1 MRYVLNVLYLLLLL
15 LASPWLVYGA
25 CLQGKY
31 RQGWAQKLFGRVP
44 RRTRTGPC
52 VWFHAVSV
60 GEVNVLEPL
69 LKRIATRNPTWQCV
83 ISTTTRTGYELACHK
98 YAAHLVFYCPLDFSW
113 SVATA
118 LERIRPDL
126 LVLAELELWPNLIQA
141 AKQRGVRVAVVNGRL
156 SERSFRGY
164 QRIVWW
170 LRTLLPKIDRIAAQT
185 PEYAERF
192 LALGALPSSVSVTG
206 SIKFDGAVPTRDN
219 PRTRALAHL
228 AAIQPDE
235 WVFLAGST
243 QQPEEQLALETYLAL
258 HRRWPQLRLII
269 APRHAERFQEVADLL
284 RQSGVAWTRRS
295 QLQLGQRVER
305 VLLVDTIGELGAWW
319 GVSQIAFVGG
329 SLGKRGGQNMIEPA
343 AYGTPLSFG
352 PNTRNFRDVVNLL
365 LQSNAAQVVHG
376 GLELTA
382 FVEWCLSNPD
392 AARQM
397 GLRAQQLVRQQVGA
411 ADRTLL
417 ELETLFPQPPAT
429 QVA

>member
-1 MRYVLNVLYLLLLL
+1 MRYVLNLLYLMLLL
-15 LASPWLVYGA
+15 LASPWLFYGA

-31 RQGWAQKLFGRVP
+31 RHGWGQKLFGRVP
-44 RRTRTGPC
+44 QRTQTGPC

-69 LKRIATRNPTWQCV
+69 LKRIAVRNPTWQCV
-83 ISTTTRTGYELACHK
+83 ISTTTRTGYELACRK
-98 YAAHLVFYCPLDFSW
+98 YATQQVFYCPLDFSW

-118 LERIRPDL
+118 LDRIRPDL
-126 LVLAELELWPNLIQA
+126 LVLTELELWPNLIQL

-170 LRTLLPKIDRIAAQT
+170 LRTLLPKIDCIAAQT

-192 LALGALPSSVSVTG
+192 LALGAIPAAVSVTG

-228 AAIQPDE
+228 AAIQPHE

-243 QQPEEQLALETYLAL
+243 QQPEEQLALQTYLEL

-284 RQSGVAWTRRS
+284 RQSGVAWSRRS
-295 QLQLGQRVER
+295 QLEPSQKVER

-365 LQSNAAQVVHG
+365 LQSDAAQVVHG
-376 GLELTA
+376 GPELTA
-382 FVEWCLSNPD
+382 FVEWCLSSPE

-417 ELETLFPQPPAT
+417 HLENLLPQPPAT